1 MSSTAEQNKTD
12 NQCIVEEKITKV
24 TGDIQ
29 IRKYIK
35 GRLLGKGGF
44 AKCYEFTNMETK
56 QITAAK
62 VIPKKSLVKSR
73 AKQKLISEIKIHKS
87 LHHPNIV
94 NFEHY
99 FEDSENVYL
108 LIEIC
113 QNQTLNDLLK
123 RRKQLTELE
132 VQCYTI
138 QIIKALKYLHS
149 HRIIHRD
156 LKLGNL
162 FINEKMELKVGD
174 FGLATKLEFDGERK
188 RTVCGTPNYI
198 APEILE
204 GKTGHSFE
212 VDIWSLGVIIYTLII
227 GKPPFETNNVKE
239 TYKRIKN
246 DNYSFPENA
255 LISEPSKELIQSI
268 LVLDP
273 NKRPNLDQILASD
286 FFNMGINVP
295 KLLQP
300 STLACPPS
308 LNYIK
313 QFIPDVGPNGILNN
327 YKCKKKGYNNV
338 DGNDDIIS
346 DRTKLQSQQSIKM
359 NNFGNNPSNINNNE
373 SRPFTTSGLY
383 NITKS
388 NTNNIYQSNHHGN
401 LDNKNDIWVKKWI
414 DYSSKYGLG
423 YILSNGH
430 VGVYFNDST
439 KIIYRPNGMNFIY
452 VERKPQERTE
462 IVTPHLLSEEFN
474 KDLNKKVIL
483 LQHFKAYLLEENKNN
498 PIEKK
503 ESENIDMKNY
513 VYVKKWMRT
522 KHAIL
527 FRLSN
532 KIVQVCFL
540 DQTEIILS
548 SETRV
553 VTYVDKKGERLTF
566 PLSSALDS
574 NNNEMTK
581 RLRYTKQILMHMLTA
596 RTQGNQNSQ
605 NGNNNQTASS
615 TNKP

>member
-123 RRKQLTELE
+123 RRKKLTELE

-138 QIIKALKYLHS
+138 QIIKALKYLHN

-273 NKRPNLDQILASD
+273 NKRPNLDQILVSD

-327 YKCKKKGYNNV
+327 YKSKKKVYNNV

>member
-123 RRKQLTELE
+123 RRKKLTELE

-227 GKPPFETNNVKE
+227 GKPPCETNNVKE

-273 NKRPNLDQILASD
+273 NKRPNLDQILVSD

-327 YKCKKKGYNNV
+327 YKSKKKAYNNV

>member
-123 RRKQLTELE
+123 RRKKLTELE

-273 NKRPNLDQILASD
+273 NKRPNLDQILVSD

-327 YKCKKKGYNNV
+327 YKSKKKVYNNV

-596 RTQGNQNSQ
+596 RTQGNQTSQ

>member
-123 RRKQLTELE
+123 RRKKLTELE
-132 VQCYTI
+132 GQCYTI

-273 NKRPNLDQILASD
+273 NKRPNLDQILVSD

-327 YKCKKKGYNNV
+327 YKSKKKAYNNV

>member
-123 RRKQLTELE
+123 RRKKLTELE

-227 GKPPFETNNVKE
+227 GKIPFERNNVKE

-327 YKCKKKGYNNV
+327 YKSKKKAYNNV

>member
-113 QNQTLNDLLK
+113 QNQTLK
-123 RRKQLTELE
+123 
-132 VQCYTI
+132 
-138 QIIKALKYLHS
+138 
-149 HRIIHRD
+149 IHRD

-273 NKRPNLDQILASD
+273 NKRPNLDQILVSD

-327 YKCKKKGYNNV
+327 YKSKKKVYNNV